1 MKELNIAVLGSVD
14 CGKSTLLSVLKNC
27 ELDDGKGLARSKIVK
42 FKHEHET
49 GRTSAVGQHYI
60 QYTDDKL
67 VCLIDLCG
75 HEQYLGT
82 TIHGMC
88 GYYAE
93 YAIIVIGANLALT
106 DMTKEHL
113 NACLSLN
120 IPFFV
125 VITKIDMVP
134 EHVIEKTKES
144 LIDLMNKKVKMRNI
158 VWMKEEEGGLEVKN
172 FMKNIPVFCVSNKT
186 GLNIDFLRKF
196 LYNLPVKK
204 DYIEENNKNNLDN
217 KKVLYAIDHF
227 FNVKGVGNVLS
238 GKVLKGKIEKNNK
251 LYMGPINGMFYQVNT
266 RSFHDNFR
274 NNIEKMDCGM
284 SGCIAVKLMDKNFE
298 IKNVR
303 NKKGIYLM
311 SEYEMNDST
320 FLDFEADVIVVGK
333 HSTQISKNYQPV
345 INCKKIV
352 QTARILDISGKEY
365 IRPGEMCK
373 IKFRFIYR
381 PEHIQCNDRF
391 IFREGATRGV
401 GIIRAVGNLEKYYL
415 SDNS

>member
-88 GYYAE
+88 GYYTE
-93 YAIIVIGANLALT
+93 YAIIVVGANLALT

-204 DYIEENNKNNLDN
+204 DYIEENNKNNPDN

-274 NNIEKMDCGM
+274 NNIEKMDCGI
-284 SGCIAVKLMDKNFE
+284 SGCIAVKIMDKNFE

-311 SEYEMNDST
+311 SEDEMNDST

-415 SDNS
+415 SENS